1 MLNDRI
7 ILVIFKDREDAG
19 KKLGTLLKKYAGP
32 NTVVVSLLRG
42 GVVVGYEV
50 ARILKCSHYP
60 LPVAKIS
67 SPIQPELAIG
77 ALCFKEIFLDQ
88 AILKPYDFDKTAVV
102 KQINA
107 ARKKFSSYLKRFSIK
122 KSAFAGLNN
131 TVLILVDDGIA
142 TGATMKAGA
151 LFLKTISPKKIVAAA
166 PVGPAD
172 FDETGF
178 DEVVI
183 YYRDPFLSAISRFY
197 INFPQV
203 EDEQIKELFNK

>member
-1 MLNDRI
+1 M
-7 ILVIFKDREDAG
+7 IFKDREDAG

-77 ALCFKEIFLDQ
+77 ALCFEEIFLDQ
-88 AILKPYDFDKTAVV
+88 AILKPYDFYKTAVV

-122 KSAFAGLNN
+122 KSAFAGLKN
-131 TVLILVDDGIA
+131 TVTILVDDGIA

-151 LFLKTISPKKIVAAA
+151 LFLKTKSPKKIIAAS
-166 PVGPAD
+166 PVGPTD
-172 FDETGF
+172 FDQTGF
-178 DEVVI
+178 DRVVM

-197 INFPQV
+197 QNFPQA
-203 EDEQIKELFNK
+203 EDEQINKLLNL